1 MQEAIKKTE
10 VAGERVET
18 QAEKDR
24 RLEELAQIITAY
36 NDVTDKLQKSHETLK
51 GEVLRLRG
59 ELAST
64 NAQLQRSKRLSALGE
79 MAAGIAHEIRNPLA
93 AIQLYASMVE
103 EDLEAEEMNRELA
116 VDNTK
121 KIVSAV
127 RGLNGIVNDVLS
139 FAREI
144 EVDRQH
150 VFVSDVFDRVIDA
163 HLPAIVEGDV
173 RVERDDFELAD
184 LMLNVDGNLLH
195 QALLNLV
202 RNAVDAMGEIEG
214 ERVLRTGVKVD
225 EENEFVVLSVSDT
238 GEGIDDEA
246 IDRIFNPFFTTR
258 NTGTG
263 LGLAIVHRLVEAHGG
278 AIVVSNQEG
287 AVFQVN
293 LPLEECVVSEA
304 EEGQQAEGE
313 RASAE
318 LTETMKLGVTDE

>member
-1 MQEAIKKTE
+1 MIQRKVRRALQDAAVQVEMSQEQAE
-10 VAGERVET
+10 A

-51 GEVLRLRG
+51 GEVLRLRS

-93 AIQLYASMVE
+93 AIQLYASMVS
-103 EDLEAEEMNRELA
+103 EDLDAEQMNRELA

-144 EVDRQH
+144 EVDQRETFAG
-150 VFVSDVFDRVIDA
+150 VLFDGAVAA
-163 HLPAIVEGDV
+163 HLPAIEEAGVCVKRDDAADELCV
-173 RVERDDFELAD
+173 RVDGQ
-184 LMLNVDGNLLH
+184 LMGQV
-195 QALLNLV
+195 LLNLL
-202 RNAVDAMGEIEG
+202 RNAVDALAEADGD
-214 ERVLRTGVKVD
+214 RVVRLDAKVN
-225 EENEFVVLSVSDT
+225 ENEGVVSLIVADN
-238 GEGIDDEA
+238 GPGIDEQA
-246 IDRIFNPFFTTR
+246 VDRIFNPFFTTR

-263 LGLAIVHRLVEAHGG
+263 LGLAIVHRIVEAHAGGIVVGRDQELGG
-278 AIVVSNQEG
+278 AKFELQ
-287 AVFQVN
+287 
-293 LPLEECVVSEA
+293 LPLKETLVREQAVIGVNEQ
-304 EEGQQAEGE
+304 GQGGA
-313 RASAE
+313 
-318 LTETMKLGVTDE
+318 